1 MFRPRLQQLHHHLL
15 AASGC
20 CRGGTRGGGGG
31 SGSRLPD
38 NEQREKETLIK
49 KTAAVCDFFLQYCTM
64 RFSSFYSGCNFL
76 QGPDR
81 LSEQGAELKV
91 GARALNDVIPA
102 VARCDP
108 PPLRKPNSSVSV
120 PKTTRVEHDKT
131 QGRSKINRF
140 QTKLLDRGKNEIN
153 A

>member
-1 MFRPRLQQLHHHLL
+1 MQHYLL

-20 CRGGTRGGGGG
+20 CSGGIRGSGGSGSG

-49 KTAAVCDFFLQYCTM
+49 NGCSLRIFFAILYYM

-81 LSEQGAELKV
+81 LSEQGAEPKV

-108 PPLRKPNSSVSV
+108 PAKTKFFSLS
-120 PKTTRVEHDKT
+120 PKTTRTVHYKC
-131 QGRSKINRF
+131 QGRSKINCFFRQNF
-140 QTKLLDRGKNEIN
+140 LIRAKTKSMLD
-153 A
+153 

>member
-1 MFRPRLQQLHHHLL
+1 
-15 AASGC
+15 
-20 CRGGTRGGGGG
+20 
-31 SGSRLPD
+31 
-38 NEQREKETLIK
+38 
-49 KTAAVCDFFLQYCTM
+49 M

-108 PPLRKPNSSVSV
+108 PPT
-120 PKTTRVEHDKT
+120 KTKFFSLSPE
-131 QGRSKINRF
+131 N
-140 QTKLLDRGKNEIN
+140 N
-153 A
+153 AS